1 MGDIPAAEAVFY
13 STDTCEFAA
22 GIEDRAP
29 PDTLAAQGYTVTLCG
44 FSAIDRYLGWSLPF
58 VLIETDAG
66 LSDLARHF
74 EGLRFP
80 GVNLADGAVEQ
91 GGRCY
96 LFRCID
102 SEEVPADSQGR
113 RPSYKLLGFNQ
124 DWKTKRFRD
133 PWGFYPLLR
142 RIRDGGRALSGEAE
156 KLDPPLPFWEGLEP
170 GVDRWRAI
178 RDGALILA
186 RYSFDEDPRYNEIN
200 QIAARIQQLPKGP
213 PPGEEEQRM
222 LLMGLLTSPRPGF
235 GLELLKA
242 VGFIAELWPEL
253 ALLDDVDHSKEFHPE
268 GNVWKHTT
276 ETFRYRKTMVNSG
289 TAAAQGTAAT
299 QAATQ
304 RAAYDFRLSL
314 GLLLHDVGKPISASS
329 GSHRFEGHAELG
341 ARQARKFLERL
352 GFERPLIED
361 IYYLVKNHML
371 PAALPRLPLIRTQEI
386 MESPLFPTL
395 MELYRCDE
403 SSSFKG
409 LDGYYESSA
418 AYQAY
423 LRNRRNPYRS
433 ADGKKLGRRE
443 MINARLH

>member
-1 MGDIPAAEAVFY
+1 MGDEHTAETAV
-13 STDTCEFAA
+13 
-22 GIEDRAP
+22 DRAGVCE
-29 PDTLAAQGYTVTLCG
+29 TLAARGFTVNICG
-44 FSAIDRYLGWSLPF
+44 FSAIDRYLGWDSLPF

-80 GVNLADGAVEQ
+80 GASLADGAVEQ
-91 GGRCY
+91 DGRCY
-96 LFRCID
+96 FFRCID
-102 SEEVPADSQGR
+102 SEDRSPHSQGH

-124 DWKTKRFRD
+124 DWKTRRFRD

-142 RIRDGGRALSGEAE
+142 QIRDGAPFSTAAMPS
-156 KLDPPLPFWEGLEP
+156 PPPFWEDP
-170 GVDRWRAI
+170 GTERRRAI
-178 RDGALILA
+178 MDGALILA
-186 RYSFDEDPRYNEIN
+186 RYSLEEEKRIGEIN
-200 QIAARIQQLPKGP
+200 HIAALIQTLPEGP
-213 PPGEEEQRM
+213 APGEEEQRT
-222 LLMGLLTSPRPGF
+222 LLMGLLASPRPGF

-242 VGFIAELWPEL
+242 SGFIAELWPEL

-268 GNVWKHTT
+268 GNVWKHTM
-276 ETFRYRKTMVNSG
+276 ETFRYRKTAVNSG
-289 TAAAQGTAAT
+289 TA
-299 QAATQ
+299 
-304 RAAYDFRLSL
+304 YDLRLSL
-314 GLLLHDVGKPISASS
+314 GLLLHDVGKPISVSS

-341 ARQARKFLERL
+341 ARQARNFLERL
-352 GFERPLIED
+352 GFEKSLIGD

-371 PAALPRLPLIRTQEI
+371 PAALPRLPLIRTGEI

-418 AYQAY
+418 AYQSY

-433 ADGKKLGRRE
+433 ADGKKIGKRE
-443 MINARLH
+443 MLNSQRY

>member
-1 MGDIPAAEAVFY
+1 MGDELNNTGV
-13 STDTCEFAA
+13 CE
-22 GIEDRAP
+22 
-29 PDTLAAQGYTVTLCG
+29 TLAAHGYAVNICG
-44 FSAIDRYLGWSLPF
+44 FSAIDRYLGWDSLPF
-58 VLIETDAG
+58 VLIETGAD

-74 EGLRFP
+74 EGIRFP
-80 GVNLADGAVEQ
+80 GASLADGAVEQ
-91 GGRCY
+91 NGRCY
-96 LFRCID
+96 FFRCLD
-102 SEEVPADSQGR
+102 PEDVP
-113 RPSYKLLGFNQ
+113 RPSYKFLGFNQ
-124 DWKTKRFRD
+124 DWKTRRFRD

-142 RIRDGGRALSGEAE
+142 QIRDGDAAMPYGIALPNAAPPVKPRENSSNSIFNRGLT
-156 KLDPPLPFWEGLEP
+156 LDLPPPWWEGL
-170 GVDRWRAI
+170 DRTAGYWRAAM
-178 RDGALILA
+178 DGALILA
-186 RYSFDEDPRYNEIN
+186 RYSLNEDPRYGEIN
-200 QIAARIQQLPKGP
+200 QIVALILQLPKGP
-213 PPGEEEQRM
+213 PPGGEEQRT
-222 LLMGLLTSPRPGF
+222 LLMGLLSSPHPGF

-242 VGFIAELWPEL
+242 SGFIGELWPEL

-268 GNVWKHTT
+268 GNVWKHTI
-276 ETFRYRKTMVNSG
+276 ETFRYRKTAVNSR
-289 TAAAQGTAAT
+289 TT
-299 QAATQ
+299 ATQ
-304 RAAYDFRLSL
+304 RVAAIPKMAFDFRLSL
-314 GLLLHDVGKPISASS
+314 ALLLHDVGKPISASS
-329 GSHRFEGHAELG
+329 GSHRFEGHAEIG

-418 AYQAY
+418 AYQTY

-443 MINARLH
+443 MINSHL